1 MAKYFP
7 QGVTMSVI
15 DLHGFFSMKKPF
27 PLIYISSLLVFMF
40 FFSFLVH
47 NLQKSFHKL
56 QYICCI
62 VIISHYVKSV
72 YIQSYSGPYFLAFG
86 LNTKRY
92 SVCLRIQSECRKIR
106 TRTTSNTGTF
116 YAVSG

>member
-7 QGVTMSVI
+7 QGVTMSAV

-27 PLIYISSLLVFMF
+27 PLIYINSLLVFMF
-40 FFSFLVH
+40 LFSFSVH

-56 QYICCI
+56 QYICCY
-62 VIISHYVKSV
+62 VIISHCVKSV
-72 YIQSYSGPYFLAFG
+72 YIQSYDYFLAFG

-92 SVCLRIQSECRKIR
+92 SVSLRIQSECRKIR